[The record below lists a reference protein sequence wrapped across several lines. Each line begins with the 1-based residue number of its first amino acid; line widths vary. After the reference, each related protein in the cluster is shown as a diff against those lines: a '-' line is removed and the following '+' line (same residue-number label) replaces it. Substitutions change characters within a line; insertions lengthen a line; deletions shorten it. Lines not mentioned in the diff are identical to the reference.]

1 MDSISSGVSYFRSIK
16 RTEMHDELL
25 QYLLLY
31 KNLPVPG
38 IGSFS
43 LARRPASADITNR
56 VINPPVYQISLREET
71 DPFPRHFF
79 SWLGARLS
87 TSDHDAR
94 ERFRQ
99 FSASMQQQLQS
110 GKNIHW
116 PGIGNLQADEAGRI
130 RLESSITESEA
141 PVPAQKIIRENAEHQ
156 IRVGEDMK
164 TSGQM
169 SEMLTVRP
177 EKKRYPLLFAWVLL
191 LLSVAFIAWYSY
203 ANGLEAV
210 LQYR

>member
-1 MDSISSGVSYFRSIK
+1 MY
-16 RTEMHDELL
+16 DELL

-31 KNLPVPG
+31 KELPVPG

-43 LARRPASADITNR
+43 LERRPAAADITNR
-56 VINPPVYQISLREET
+56 VINPPVYQVSLREHT
-71 DPFPRHFF
+71 DPYPRHFF
-79 SWLGARLS
+79 SWLAAQLS

-99 FSASMQQQLQS
+99 FSASLQSRLSS

-116 PGIGNLQADEAGRI
+116 PGIGNLEPDEAGRI
-130 RLESSITESEA
+130 RFRPDITEGEA

-164 TSGQM
+164 TSVQM
-169 SEMLTVRP
+169 SEMLTVKP
-177 EKKRYPLLFAWVLL
+177 EKKRYPLLFAWLL
-191 LLSVAFIAWYSY
+191 LLLCVAFIAWY
-203 ANGLEAV
+203 AVTNGLDGV